1 MTALEPT
8 VYATAAAQRVTAF
21 ALRVAEFA
29 RAAGRARWNR
39 RAILDLSELSDHQ
52 LADIGLTRADL
63 AAARRLPIGQ
73 DPTASLADMAHR
85 RSMNGDFVFTGE
97 PSPQAPR

>member
-8 VYATAAAQRVTAF
+8 VHATAAQRVNAF
-21 ALRVAEFA
+21 ALRVAEFV
-29 RAAGRARWNR
+29 RGVGRAWSNR
-39 RAILDLSELSDHQ
+39 RATLELAELSDHQ

-63 AAARRLPIGQ
+63 AAVRRLPIGQ

-85 RSMNGDFVFTGE
+85 RSMNGDFVRLRT
-97 PSPQAPR
+97 